1 MRFSPLSQSM
11 CDLLSKLFIPAHVDE
26 SERLVRFLLS
36 PLHFKN
42 GKLRSNAFNPT
53 KGTPEVSVTR
63 LDYSTENK
71 CKRLAKKVAK
81 KASSTKSPKEFKG
94 FGLITKGIA
103 KICGAKDVVRD
114 PICGNPA
121 HAELLL
127 PGTKENAAISAR
139 LQYVQDQLVSKT
151 KVYLD
156 PHPNFRQW
164 DGDSLTY

>member
-1 MRFSPLSQSM
+1 M
-11 CDLLSKLFIPAHVDE
+11 CDFLLNLFIPARVDE

-42 GKLRSNAFNPT
+42 GKLRANAFNPT

-81 KASSTKSPKEFKG
+81 KASSIKRPKEFKG
-94 FGLITKGIA
+94 FGLITKEIA
-103 KICGAKDVVRD
+103 KICGAKDVIRD
-114 PICGNPA
+114 PIFGNLA

-139 LQYVQDQLVSKT
+139 VQYVQDQLVSNT
-151 KVYLD
+151 KVYFD
-156 PHPNFRQW
+156 PHPNYGKW
-164 DGDSLTY
+164 DGDPLAY